1 MELHNHIELDGMD
14 YLTLNSYHLN
24 SESID
29 KHFYAHLHGELEI
42 SYIKSG
48 TGEYLTDGDLFSICR
63 GDIVI
68 FNNIESHAI
77 SSINPGEELDIM
89 VIEFDPRF
97 IWSIERNLFDSRFL
111 AIFFDRNE
119 HFENRLDR
127 NNPATMEV
135 VKLFLE
141 IEEEF
146 IKKPPEF
153 ALMIKVKLLNILV
166 ALIRHYGYI
175 RRDSEDY
182 TKRRYNLSIINKVVD
197 YIQDNLNEEL
207 RLENLSRIAYMNASY
222 FSTFFKKYTG
232 MNPSEYIST
241 KRVNRA
247 VEYLKT
253 SNKTIT
259 EISGLCGFNNTANFN
274 KIFKKKVGK
283 VPSDFR

>member
-1 MELHNHIELDGMD
+1 MDLHDHIELDGMN
-14 YLTLNSYHLN
+14 YLTLNSYHL
-24 SESID
+24 SSDTID
-29 KHFYAHLHGELEI
+29 KRFYAHLHHELVI

-48 TGEYLTDGDLFSICR
+48 AGEYLADGNLFSIRR
-63 GDIVI
+63 GDVVI

-77 SSINPGEELDIM
+77 NSIDPSEELVII

-97 IWSIERNLFDSRFL
+97 IWSIESNMFDSRYL
-111 AIFFDRNE
+111 AIFFERNE
-119 HFENRLDR
+119 FFENRLDR
-127 NNPATMEV
+127 NNPATMEIV
-135 VKLFLE
+135 RLFTE

-146 IKKPPEF
+146 IGKLPEY

-175 RRDSEDY
+175 RRENEDY
-182 TKRRYNLSIINKVVD
+182 TKRKYDLTIINKVID
-197 YIQDNLNEEL
+197 YIQDNLAEDF
-207 RLENLSRIAYMNASY
+207 RLEDLSKIAYMNPSY
-222 FSTFFKKYTG
+222 FSTFFKKYLG
-232 MNPSEYIST
+232 MSPSDYIST
-241 KRVNRA
+241 KRINRA

-253 SNKTIT
+253 SNKTIM